1 MCVHLTLRIMHRQV
15 AENVLSARSTNSK
28 NVLNLLRLSYLSKSI
43 EYRAGGGHRAS
54 EHLANFWQLDG
65 A

>member
-1 MCVHLTLRIMHRQV
+1 MHRQV

-43 EYRAGGGHRAS
+43 EYRAGGGRRAS
-54 EHLANFWQLDG
+54 EHLAHFWQLDG